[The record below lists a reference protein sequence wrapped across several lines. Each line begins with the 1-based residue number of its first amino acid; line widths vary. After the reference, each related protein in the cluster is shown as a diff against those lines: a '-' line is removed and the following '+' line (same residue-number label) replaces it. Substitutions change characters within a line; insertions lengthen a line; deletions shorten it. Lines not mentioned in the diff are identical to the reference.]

1 MAGLSHVHVLRWGAQ
16 MVECLR
22 EFGECQSGNGDT
34 YGLDWRL
41 GSHVAPR
48 VLSMRMDGLLPLASE
63 RG

>member
-1 MAGLSHVHVLRWGAQ
+1 

-22 EFGECQSGNGDT
+22 EFGEFQSGNGDT
-34 YGLDWRL
+34 YGLDWRF
-41 GSHVAPR
+41 GSHVARR